1 MNIATMRFAFD
12 TPRGGAEVDV
22 RVRPETSDL
31 ATCQQVFGTLD
42 YDLRRLRRYAE
53 LASCYER
60 SVAEGR
66 TPLVLDL
73 GANIGTA
80 ALYFARAW
88 PACHVVAV
96 EPATDNF
103 RLLLEN
109 TQDLDAVT
117 AWHAGIASAPGR
129 LRVANPEAEKWAF
142 RTAPAA
148 EGARDSVAGVTV
160 DGILEEFSGA
170 KGYEPFIVKIDI
182 EGAEAD
188 LFRANTS
195 WIDRFP
201 VLIIELHDWMLCGQA
216 SSGNFLRAIAALDR
230 DFVYIGENVFSLA
243 NRR

>member
-1 MNIATMRFAFD
+1 MNVATVRFAFD
-12 TPRGGAEVDV
+12 TPRGATEVEV
-22 RVRPETSDL
+22 RVRPDTSDL

-53 LASCYER
+53 LASCHER
-60 SVAEGR
+60 GIANGR

-73 GANIGTA
+73 GANIGAA
-80 ALYFARAW
+80 ALYFVRAW
-88 PACHVVAV
+88 PGCRIVAL
-96 EPATDNF
+96 EPAADNF
-103 RLLLEN
+103 QLLFEN
-109 TQDLDAVT
+109 TQDLEAVT

-148 EGARDSVAGVTV
+148 ESDRDSVAAVTV
-160 DGILEEFSGA
+160 DGILEEFSA
-170 KGYEPFIVKIDI
+170 MKGYEPFIVKIDI

-188 LFRANTS
+188 LFRAGTS
-195 WIDRFP
+195 WIERFP
-201 VLIIELHDWMLCGQA
+201 VLIIELHDWLLCGQA
-216 SSGNFLRAIAALDR
+216 SSGSFLRAIAALDR